1 MILDTLEA
9 QTEKMSDRINQIN
22 PRIEKVSQQI
32 EVTCFDWKFN
42 QIASFRFKDADAW
55 SCCTLYFL
63 TFPKASAKE
72 IALGEDEPEFSFTG
86 NDISDKLA
94 NPDEASKAKKKRKAN
109 ENAVSSL

>member
-1 MILDTLEA
+1 MQML
-9 QTEKMSDRINQIN
+9 R
-22 PRIEKVSQQI
+22 
-32 EVTCFDWKFN
+32 
-42 QIASFRFKDADAW
+42 

-63 TFPKASAKE
+63 TFSKASAKE

-109 ENAVSSL
+109 ENAVSSSGL